1 MDMEVDLGP
10 KVGGEDGRMTGSK
23 QRWRMILPKG
33 SKDDKNL
40 KLRKKPIAKERKG
53 AKSSKWK
60 RKLLGSKGTDSSQP
74 LILGFMKKERELGG
88 FNWNQVGDSHG
99 NYRNLINTNQ
109 SKSSFVCSKLTLT
122 IECCDQEIS
131 NKFRN

>member
-1 MDMEVDLGP
+1 MM
-10 KVGGEDGRMTGSK
+10 SK
-23 QRWRMILPKG
+23 KG
-33 SKDDKNL
+33 SKDGNNDL
-40 KLRKKPIAKERKG
+40 KLSKKLKANGKKG

-74 LILGFMKKERELGG
+74 LILGFMKKERELELGG
-88 FNWNQVGDSHG
+88 LNWNQVGNSHG
-99 NYRNLINTNQ
+99 NYRNPLNTNQ
-109 SKSSFVCSKLTLT
+109 SQSSFVCSKLTLT